1 MVLRSALTLAAIGL
15 MLGLAGAI
23 ALGRILTSVL
33 YETSPTD
40 PSTLAIVSV
49 LLLAAAAA
57 ASLGPALR
65 SAHIDPAVALREE

>member
-65 SAHIDPAVALREE
+65 SARIDPAVALREE